1 MHRRV
6 NNSTMR
12 TDTVITEL
20 PEVRQ
25 HLAHLEAQHRDRL
38 AGAAQPPLR
47 KPPSAPAK
55 KEQLTITIPLS
66 AEIIQAVKAAEA
78 NAALSASKLEK
89 SARRRRV
96 NIP

>member
-1 MHRRV
+1 MHRRA

-25 HLAHLEAQHRDRL
+25 HLAYLEAQHRDRL
-38 AGAAQPPLR
+38 AGTQPPVR

-55 KEQLTITIPLS
+55 KDQLTITIPLS

-78 NAALSASKLEK
+78 EAALFASKQEK

-96 NIP
+96 NT